1 MLLKLSKHCDYRPLP
16 EGAAVFNKLTNATQ
30 LMNEPYATAIAKL
43 AQARLSDS
51 PVKKSDIYT
60 WIEPKQAD
68 EFIEQALDLGIIELS
83 IATPA
88 Q

>member
-1 MLLKLSKHCDYRPLP
+1 MLLKLAEHCDYRPLP

-30 LMNEPYATAIAKL
+30 LINEPYATVIAKL
-43 AQARLSDS
+43 AQARTSDYS
-51 PVKKSDIYT
+51 VKKSDIYT
-60 WIEPKQAD
+60 FIEQQRAD
-68 EFIEQALDLGIIELS
+68 EFIEQAMELGIIELS

>member
-30 LMNEPYATAIAKL
+30 LINEPYATAISKL
-43 AQARLSDS
+43 AQARESDS
-51 PVKKSDIYT
+51 SVKKSDIYAF
-60 WIEPKQAD
+60 IEQQQAD
-68 EFIEQALDLGIIELS
+68 EFIEQAVDLGIIELS